1 MATNLKSIAKLQKSI
16 QYDKVIEV
24 DRIFADP
31 AFIEQHRQK
40 ILASFKDAKESALYH
55 ELTHIVIKD
64 NLFSAAMNEIVSYFE
79 FQINPEEL
87 KNVVE
92 GLKRDVVKDADEKT
106 IQSIAEKII
115 KKALVFN
122 FLQKEWKVEV
132 SDDIVKRVISLYYE
146 KTNQNVRE
154 YLDDKQ
160 KFEGIRT
167 ALIEERMV
175 LETINHFKFHF
186 NLTGQLPS

>member
-1 MATNLKSIAKLQKSI
+1 MATNLKSIAKLQKPI

-31 AFIEQHRQK
+31 AFIEQHRQR

-175 LETINHFKFHF
+175 LEIINHFKFHF

>member
-1 MATNLKSIAKLQKSI
+1 MATNLKSIAKLQKPI

-31 AFIEQHRQK
+31 AFIEQHRQR
-40 ILASFKDAKESALYH
+40 ILASFKDAKESALYR

>member
-1 MATNLKSIAKLQKSI
+1 MATNLKSIAKLQKPI

-31 AFIEQHRQK
+31 AFIEQHRQR

-92 GLKRDVVKDADEKT
+92 GLKRDVAKDADEKT

>member
-1 MATNLKSIAKLQKSI
+1 MATNLKSIAKLQKPI

-31 AFIEQHRQK
+31 AFIEQHRQR

>member
-1 MATNLKSIAKLQKSI
+1 MATNLKSTAKLVKPI

-24 DRIFADP
+24 ERIFADP
-31 AFIEQHRQK
+31 AFIEQHRQR

-64 NLFSAAMNEIVSYFE
+64 NLFSCAMNAIVGYFE
-79 FQINPEEL
+79 FNIDEAEL
-87 KNVVE
+87 KNVME
-92 GLKRDVVKDADEKT
+92 GLKRDV
-106 IQSIAEKII
+106 IQGAEDNTVQAIAEKII

-122 FLQKEWKVEV
+122 HLQKEWKVEITDEV
-132 SDDIVKRVISLYYE
+132 VKNVISLYYE
-146 KTNQNVRE
+146 KTNQSVRE

-160 KFEGIRT
+160 KFEGVRT
-167 ALIEERMV
+167 ALLEERMV

-186 NLTGQLPS
+186 NLTGQLPN

>member
-1 MATNLKSIAKLQKSI
+1 MATNLKSIAKLQKPI
-16 QYDKVIEV
+16 QYDKIIEV

-31 AFIEQHRQK
+31 AFIEQHRQR